1 MFDAKANPSK
11 NLLTFSFSG
20 NVTRIE
26 TACWVSE
33 LPGLL
38 AQLTSGF
45 KLLSDFTAVESFEV
59 SCAPDVEKAMD
70 LLNEAGIVKVVR
82 VIAHP
87 RQDIGLSIMSLF
99 HYRRCI
105 SIVTCQTM
113 EEGISAL
120 AD

>member
-1 MFDAKANPSK
+1 MFQANADSSK

-20 NVTRIE
+20 AVTRDE
-26 TACWVSE
+26 TTRWKRE

-38 AQLTSGF
+38 RQLKPGF
-45 KLLSDFTAVESFEV
+45 KLLSDFSGVESIDFA
-59 SCAPDVEKAMD
+59 CAPDIEEVMD
-70 LLNEAGIVKVVR
+70 LLNKAGIVKVVR

-113 EEGISAL
+113 EEGLAAL

>member
-1 MFDAKANPSK
+1 MFEVAVDQSK
-11 NLLTFSFSG
+11 NLLTFAFSR
-20 NVTRIE
+20 NVTPDE
-26 TACWVSE
+26 TRRWKE
-33 LPGLL
+33 GLPDLL
-38 AQLTSGF
+38 GQLKSGF
-45 KLLSDFTAVESFEV
+45 KLLSDFSTVESMDLA
-59 SCAPDVEKAMD
+59 CAPDVEIAMD
-70 LLNEAGIVKVVR
+70 LLDCAGIGKVVR

-113 EEGISAL
+113 AEGLAAL

>member
-1 MFDAKANPSK
+1 MFETNADPFK
-11 NLLTFSFSG
+11 NLLTFAFAG
-20 NVTRIE
+20 NVTQSE
-26 TACWVSE
+26 TARWKGE
-33 LPGLL
+33 LSKLL
-38 AQLTSGF
+38 VRLKPGF
-45 KLLSDFTAVESFEV
+45 KLLSDFSSVESFELA
-59 SCAPDVEKAMD
+59 CAPDVEEVMD

-82 VIAHP
+82 IIAHP

-113 EEGISAL
+113 EEGLAAL